1 MKSHY
6 NTLNPKLFFFFMNPK
21 LFFFMNQCQAETQSL
36 LLHECQDP
44 LLHIESQFLLL
55 YESQALLLH
64 LLHGTQVASHGFL

>member
-6 NTLNPKLFFFFMNPK
+6 NKLNPKLFFFFMNPK
-21 LFFFMNQCQAETQSL
+21 LLFFMNECQAETQSL
-36 LLHECQDP
+36 LLH
-44 LLHIESQFLLL
+44 IESRFLLL